1 MAEEWR
7 PTWKK
12 SKGEIGREYNQELAD
27 EIIKRMNDG
36 EDLAVICKLPHMP
49 KIRAVTVWR
58 KENKDFDRAFLKAF
72 HVAAGTDCAPV
83 VRGRGRPTIR
93 TVEIE
98 EELIARLEDGE
109 LLAQICRLDYM
120 PKQSTVYSWAHE
132 DPDFAVRVA
141 RARQL
146 GVQSIQADCIDIADD
161 GSNDYY
167 EKQSRKTGE
176 TFVALDAE
184 NIQRSRL
191 RIETRKWLVGTIDPR
206 MRENPSVKINVNTP
220 EVGSIA
226 IGQDEPSSNDPRA
239 AFEEYQKLIKGE

>member
-12 SKGEIGREYNQELAD
+12 SKGEIGREYSQELAD
-27 EIIKRMNDG
+27 EIIARMRAG
-36 EDLAVICKLPHMP
+36 EGLSNICRLPHMP
-49 KIRAVTVWR
+49 KIRAVANWR
-58 KENKDFDRAFLKAF
+58 KSNPEFDKLFITTYHETSATI
-72 HVAAGTDCAPV
+72 VPTN
-83 VRGRGRPTIR
+83 RGSGRVSIK

-98 EELIARLEDGE
+98 DEIIARLEDGE
-109 LLAQICRLDYM
+109 LLAQICRLEHM
-120 PKQSTVYSWAHE
+120 PKQSTVYNWTAI
-132 DPDFAVRVA
+132 DPSFAQRFA

-146 GVQSIQADCIDIADD
+146 GVQAIQAECIDIADD

-191 RIETRKWLVGTIDPR
+191 RIETRKWIVGSIDPR
-206 MRENPSVKINVNTP
+206 LRENPSVKINVNTP
-220 EVGSIA
+220 EVGSIL
-226 IGQDEPSSNDPRA
+226 IGQDDPSSNDPRA